1 MQSLTRH
8 ELIFGALGLAAYS
21 FFAFLDFR
29 LGNDVVSSISYVSI
43 LGFGLLARSRRLT
56 VLLGLLGIV
65 ATIIGYYLAPL
76 GIQAVDITNRQLVV
90 IAIMTITITSHI
102 YMTRQQ
108 EFDTRLYRIASTDE
122 LTGIAN
128 RRALI
133 LALEKRISE
142 AMRYKTSFS
151 ILLFD
156 LDNFKS
162 INDENGHLVG
172 DGLLVKITRVC
183 ARWLRTTDFMGR
195 YGGEEFMVLCPNTSL
210 EGAKALAERIRQAV
224 EETGF
229 VLHGKNIK
237 MTISVGVTE
246 LSNHIDSSSARLNEI
261 ELSHD
266 MIDAADSAMYRAKR
280 TGRNRVVAFEPES
293 VSPQTAQKQSF

>member
-1 MQSLTRH
+1 MHPITRH
-8 ELIFGALGLAAYS
+8 EFIFGALGLVAFS
-21 FFAFLDFR
+21 FFAWMDFR

-56 VLLGLLGIV
+56 ILLGLLGIM
-65 ATIIGYYLAPL
+65 ATITGYYLASA
-76 GIQAVDITNRQLVV
+76 GIQDVDITNRQLVV

-108 EFDTRLYRIASTDE
+108 EFDARLYRIASTDE

-133 LALEKRISE
+133 QTLEMRISE

-156 LDNFKS
+156 LDNFKQV
-162 INDENGHLVG
+162 NDEHGHLIG
-172 DGLLVKITRVC
+172 DGILVKITRVC
-183 ARWLRTTDFMGR
+183 ARWLRATDFMGR
-195 YGGEEFMVLCPNTSL
+195 YGGEEFLVLCPNTTL

-229 VLHGKNIK
+229 IVHGKNIR

-246 LSNHIDSSSARLNEI
+246 LFNHLNTSSKLNEV

-266 MIDAADSAMYRAKR
+266 MIDAADSAMYNAKR
-280 TGRNRVVAFEPES
+280 SGRNRVVAFEPDIEN
-293 VSPQTAQKQSF
+293 QIKQSL

>member
-1 MQSLTRH
+1 MHPITRH
-8 ELIFGALGLAAYS
+8 EFIFGALGLVAFS
-21 FFAFLDFR
+21 FFAWMDFR

-56 VLLGLLGIV
+56 ILLGLLGIM
-65 ATIIGYYLAPL
+65 ATIIGYYLASA
-76 GIQAVDITNRQLVV
+76 GIQDVDITNRQLVV

-108 EFDTRLYRIASTDE
+108 EFDARLYRIASTDE

-133 LALEKRISE
+133 QTLEMRISE

-156 LDNFKS
+156 LDNFKQV
-162 INDENGHLVG
+162 NDEHGHLIG
-172 DGLLVKITRVC
+172 DGILVKITRVC
-183 ARWLRTTDFMGR
+183 ARWLRATDFMGR
-195 YGGEEFMVLCPNTSL
+195 YGGEEFLVLCPNTTL

-229 VLHGKNIK
+229 IVHGKNIR

-246 LSNHIDSSSARLNEI
+246 LFNHLNTSSKLNEV

-266 MIDAADSAMYRAKR
+266 MIDAADSAMYNAKR
-280 TGRNRVVAFEPES
+280 SGRNRVVAFEPDIEN
-293 VSPQTAQKQSF
+293 QIKQSL

>member
-1 MQSLTRH
+1 M
-8 ELIFGALGLAAYS
+8 FGALGLAAYS
-21 FFAFLDFR
+21 FFAWMDFR

-56 VLLGLLGIV
+56 VLLGLLGII
-65 ATIIGYYLAPL
+65 ATIIGYYLAPV

-128 RRALI
+128 RRALMQ
-133 LALEKRISE
+133 ALEKRIAE
-142 AMRYKTSFS
+142 AMRYNTSFS
-151 ILLFD
+151 MLLFD
-156 LDNFKS
+156 LDDFKN
-162 INDENGHLVG
+162 INDEHGHLAG
-172 DGLLVKITRVC
+172 DDILIKITRVC
-183 ARWLRTTDFMGR
+183 ARWLRATDFMGR
-195 YGGEEFMVLCPNTSL
+195 YGGEEFMVLCPNTSID
-210 EGAKALAERIRQAV
+210 GAKALAERIRLAV
-224 EETGF
+224 EETEF
-229 VLHGKNIK
+229 TAHKKKFK

-246 LSNHIDSSSARLNEI
+246 LSNHLHNSASRLNEV

-266 MIDAADSAMYRAKR
+266 MIDAADSAMYNAKR
-280 TGRNRVVAFEPES
+280 SGKNRVVAYEPEK
-293 VSPQTAQKQSF
+293 VSPRAISK